1 MFTVADSTAIDSFEI
16 SVEAEGHNA
25 LSDMDGP
32 AEVSYGRATSHLVFA
47 IDNLSRV

>member
-32 AEVSYGRATSHLVFA
+32 AKVPFGHSPS
-47 IDNLSRV
+47 S